1 MTIVQPIRSKT
12 ARKVYV
18 YMQKHPGESILPYH
32 LVDLQI
38 MDSLR
43 QARYALRLL
52 LDLELVRKI
61 PDIRD
66 CRSFNYI
73 LIT

>member
-1 MTIVQPIRSKT
+1 MTLVQPIRSKT
-12 ARKVYV
+12 ARKVYA

-52 LDLELVRKI
+52 VNLELVRRL

-66 CRSFNYI
+66 CRSYKYI
-73 LIT
+73 LVT